1 MKKPSEIWDTPEAT
15 GFDRVN
21 TKDIEESEVG
31 TAKDYAH
38 QIITAFKHLE
48 HGVSHFHD
56 QPVMEAGEEDMMYD
70 IIINALTQHHQAEV
84 ERAVEKT
91 NQKWLL
97 AIDEEIDGMNA
108 QGSVFEE
115 MTERITKIALTQ
127 PKQISNNT
135 MSTKN
140 IEEEFFQKFSEGKNN
155 ECWRIT
161 DEYEPTHVQVDP
173 MDVANWLRTT
183 LTTLTQHHQ
192 AEVERAY
199 ERGVADGAEKPLLA
213 IENVREAEREK
224 FERAIGKTIMKFGHG
239 REELKYLIE
248 ALTPTKT
255 DKQKHYD

>member
-70 IIINALTQHHQAEV
+70 IIINALTQH
-84 ERAVEKT
+84 
-91 NQKWLL
+91 
-97 AIDEEIDGMNA
+97 
-108 QGSVFEE
+108 
-115 MTERITKIALTQ
+115 
-127 PKQISNNT
+127 
-135 MSTKN
+135 
-140 IEEEFFQKFSEGKNN
+140 
-155 ECWRIT
+155 
-161 DEYEPTHVQVDP
+161 YE
-173 MDVANWLRTT
+173 
-183 LTTLTQHHQ
+183 

-255 DKQKHYD
+255 DKQTEV